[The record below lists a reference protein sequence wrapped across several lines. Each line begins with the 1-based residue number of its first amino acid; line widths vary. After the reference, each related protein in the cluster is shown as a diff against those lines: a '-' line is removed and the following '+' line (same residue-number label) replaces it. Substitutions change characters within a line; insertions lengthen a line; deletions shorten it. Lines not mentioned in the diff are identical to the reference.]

1 MIVSKRRK
9 QEVSIGDSWLSI
21 LIKLIALLPI
31 TTLFQGISVLNAVN
45 QVLILCICF
54 VAVCSLTKIRINIS
68 TILVFCLLIPLTVYC
83 ICITK
88 EDFGGINTLI
98 YLLVWVFILGL
109 VISAFDELYQAAIDN
124 TIYIDKVVTAW
135 SLLVFLSAFFPSSY
149 NESGYFGSYP
159 GNSFRTNS
167 AASLILVLLIFNVSR
182 NREKRHKYLACS
194 IVVLYCGLEGS
205 SRTYFAVL
213 GILLI
218 IFLACYFENVAH
230 FRACLIVLAIV
241 GFLGI
246 SFTTVGKRLFAAY
259 DESAYLGYFGT
270 LTSGRSIFW
279 EADINYYLNQPL
291 IHKLFGSGFSAIY
304 SINEK
309 AIGNRIWA
317 HNDFINVLVTY
328 GLSGMICYFIPLF
341 GVFKLLYKQIKT
353 NWILIF
359 IVICWLINAFFNMV
373 YTYTCAAMSLAIL
386 PLALRAYIDNNP
398 NI

>member
-9 QEVSIGDSWLSI
+9 QEASIGDPYLSI
-21 LIKLIALLPI
+21 LIRLISLLPI
-31 TTLFQGISVLNAVN
+31 TTLFQGIGILNAVN
-45 QVLILCICF
+45 QVLILGICF
-54 VAVCSLTKIRINIS
+54 VAVCSLTKIRINKS
-68 TILVFCLLIPLTVYC
+68 TILVLCLLIPLTIYC

-88 EDFGGINTLI
+88 DDFGGINTII

-109 VISAFDELYQAAIDN
+109 VNSAFDELYQAAVDN
-124 TIYIDKVVTAW
+124 TIFIDKVVTAW

-182 NREKRHKYLACS
+182 YREKRHKYLACS

-218 IFLACYFENVAH
+218 IFLAHYFEKTSH
-230 FRACLIVLAIV
+230 FRVCLIVLAIV

-246 SFTTVGKRLFAAY
+246 SFTTVGKRLMASY
-259 DESAYLGYFGT
+259 DENAYLGYFGT

-279 EADINYYLNQPL
+279 EADINYYLNQP
-291 IHKLFGSGFSAIY
+291 IIKKLFGSGFSAIY

-317 HNDFINVLVTY
+317 HNDFINILVTY
-328 GLSGMICYFIPLF
+328 GISGMICYFIPLIEL
-341 GVFKLLYKQIKT
+341 FKLIYKHIKS
-353 NWILIF
+353 NWMLVF

-386 PLALRAYIDNNP
+386 PLALRAYLDNNQ